1 MSETVTD
8 ESAELPIF
16 PTNAPAVFSD
26 PDATRTLFAPVMA
39 ALADVVE
46 LDDDQRSLPTPCAG
60 FDAGQLQTHVLGWLD
75 FFATALSDPPAGSP
89 RPDADAFVLGADT
102 SAAEVVRDAAARI
115 DAAIA
120 DGVAGELVVM
130 SASRMAGTGVLG
142 MALGEYQV
150 HAWDLA
156 RATGRSY
163 EPCADAVGPA
173 HEFLSG
179 MVAPEYRGPDSG
191 FFDHE
196 VPVPDGAPAFDQL
209 LGFAGRDPSWT
220 PPAST

>member
-1 MSETVTD
+1 MSETETD
-8 ESAELPIF
+8 ESAEKPIF
-16 PTNAPAVFSD
+16 LTNAPAVFSD
-26 PDATRTLFAPVMA
+26 PDATRALFVPVMA

-46 LDDDQRSLPTPCAG
+46 LDDDQRSLPTPCSG

-75 FFATALSDPPAGSP
+75 FFATALSDPPATSP
-89 RPDADAFVLGADT
+89 RPDPDAFVLGADT

-120 DGVAGELVVM
+120 GGVAGELVVM

-156 RATGRSY
+156 RGTGRSY

-173 HEFLSG
+173 HEFLAG

-196 VPVPDGAPAFDQL
+196 VPVPDDAPAFDQL

-220 PPAST
+220 APSS